1 METANGGIKSLVSL
15 NFILSFLMSLS
26 MSFLWSMINCLQMI
40 VYLPLFNITFP
51 AKLNSL
57 MAILINVATFDIVP
71 KIDEINEFVFNFNH
85 TKEPVKMNS

>member
-1 METANGGIKSLVSL
+1 
-15 NFILSFLMSLS
+15 
-26 MSFLWSMINCLQMI
+26 MI

-71 KIDEINEFVFNFNH
+71 KIDEINEFVFNFNY